1 MVSQPER
8 AAPSQSTMRL
18 LLDAELGLPQE
29 REARL
34 AEASAEHEA
43 LEQDAACWTRVLRRA
58 WRQKVPHE
66 QHAFREAYSYF
77 ARACQAW
84 FDRLFR
90 LDVFDAAHI
99 GNEHIR
105 NLDRA
110 IGLLIILNDRSH
122 GTANR
127 KT

>member
-1 MVSQPER
+1 MH
-8 AAPSQSTMRL
+8 L
-18 LLDAELGLPQE
+18 LLDAQPGLPQE

-34 AEASAEHEA
+34 AEASAEHE
-43 LEQDAACWTRVLRRA
+43 VLRRA
-58 WRQKVPHE
+58 WAQEALHE

-77 ARACQAW
+77 ARACQTW
-84 FDRLFR
+84 FDCLFR

-110 IGLLIILNDRSH
+110 VGLLIILNNRSH

>member
-1 MVSQPER
+1 MH
-8 AAPSQSTMRL
+8 L
-18 LLDAELGLPQE
+18 LLDAQPGLPQE

-34 AEASAEHEA
+34 AETSAEHE
-43 LEQDAACWTRVLRRA
+43 VLRRA
-58 WRQKVPHE
+58 WAQKALHE

-77 ARACQAW
+77 ARACQTW
-84 FDRLFR
+84 FDCLFR

-110 IGLLIILNDRSH
+110 VGLLIILNNRSH